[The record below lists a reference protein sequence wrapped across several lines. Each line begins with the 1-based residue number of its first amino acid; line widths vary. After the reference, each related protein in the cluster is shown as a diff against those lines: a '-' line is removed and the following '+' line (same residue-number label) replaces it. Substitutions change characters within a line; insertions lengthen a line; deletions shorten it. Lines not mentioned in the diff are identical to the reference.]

1 MKRLKK
7 SMAVVALTALLFT
20 GGSVSS
26 PQADASSS
34 KGQTVEASLH
44 QFDLD
49 KLFLK
54 HFNAENTYD
63 HIYHLS
69 ETIGPRV
76 AGSEE
81 EKAAAAYLKR
91 EFRKNLYVVKE
102 QEFSIP
108 HRLQGT
114 LEVNG
119 ENLAIGTATGAAP
132 TSEEGLTAAL
142 YDAGLGAP
150 EEFSEEAEGKIA
162 VISRGGTTFA
172 EKASNAVNAGAV
184 GVIIYNNVDS
194 LVPLTPNLAGTE
206 IAIPVV
212 GVSREDG
219 QNLLQEQEATM
230 TLEALTNQTSTNVIA
245 TRKPLISKPNPEIV
259 YITAHYDSV
268 PGAPGA
274 NDNASG
280 TGTMLEMARVLKF
293 LPIDKEIRFIGFG
306 AEEIGLVGAREYV
319 NQLSDKEIE
328 RSVANFNMDMVGTN
342 WGRADTLFVNVTDGE
357 PNLVWEASQKAA
369 QKLGYENEIGL
380 KRGGSSDHVAFHEV
394 GIPSANYIRQE
405 RATGSLEPWY
415 HTPFDTVENISVD
428 RLQVAGEIVGQAVIS
443 TIKKDFKW
451 NKGKR
456 GEINNLQDEEIY
468 TEIK

>member
-1 MKRLKK
+1 MRRFKR

-34 KGQTVEASLH
+34 KGQAVEASFN

-54 HFNAENTYD
+54 HFDAENTYD

-76 AGSEE
+76 AGSTE

-108 HRLQGT
+108 DRLQGT
-114 LEVNG
+114 LHVND
-119 ENLAIGTATGAAP
+119 ESIAIGTATGAAP
-132 TSEEGLTAAL
+132 TSKDGLTGEL
-142 YDAGLGAP
+142 YNANLGAS
-150 EEFSEEAEGKIA
+150 EDFSDEAAGKIA

-172 EKASNAVNAGAV
+172 EKASNAVAAGAV

-206 IAIPVV
+206 ISIPVV
-212 GVSREDG
+212 GVSLVDG
-219 QNLLQEQEATM
+219 QSLLNEKEATM

-319 NQLSDKEIE
+319 KQLSDKEIE
-328 RSVANFNMDMVGTN
+328 RSIANFNMDMVGTS
-342 WGRADTLFVNVTDGE
+342 WERADTLFVNVTDGE
-357 PNLVWEASQKAA
+357 PNLVWEATKKAA
-369 QKLGYENEIGL
+369 EKGGYEDEIGL

-415 HTPFDTVENISVD
+415 HTPFDTVENISVE
-428 RLQVAGEIVGQAVIS
+428 RLQVAGEIVGQAIIS

-451 NKGKR
+451 KKGDQ
-456 GEINNLQDEEIY
+456 GEIKTVEDADIY